1 MAASITAT
9 SQSWTR
15 YLNCTRN
22 TLVLRCSQS
31 GAVQEANPFAQRLL
45 GRHDPLAGKALPTLL
60 RRADQAPLHLGTLLA
75 DEDATPLVLVAEST
89 GKILQGFFFLEGDSF
104 LLIADVIG
112 DGNEAAEQLGT
123 MANEIS
129 DITRSLRQR
138 NQELEEANRRIT
150 ELCRTDALTGLANRR
165 YLLERLDPLISLT
178 QRHHLPLALVMADL
192 DHFKHI
198 NDSLG
203 HEAGDRVLQAFANLL
218 RTQCRRE
225 DLPCRF
231 GGEEFMVLLPQT
243 SATDGVVLAERVRK
257 QFAEQSPMGGG
268 TACTASFG
276 VAPIHEHDTAL
287 SFIARVDSALY
298 AAKAQGR
305 NCTVAT

>member
-1 MAASITAT
+1 MVIGTQNWA
-9 SQSWTR
+9 R
-15 YLNCTRN
+15 YLERTRN
-22 TLVLRCSQS
+22 TITLRCSQDGVIRENS
-31 GAVQEANPFAQRLL
+31 
-45 GRHDPLAGKALPTLL
+45 PLAGRLLQPGGDLAGKPLSTFL
-60 RRADQAPLHLGTLLA
+60 RRADRAPVHLAAMLA
-75 DEDATPLVLVAEST
+75 DEDTTPLVLVVKST
-89 GKILQGFFFLEGDSF
+89 GKILQGFFFPDQDGI

-112 DGNEAAEQLGT
+112 DGNEAAEQLGI
-123 MANEIS
+123 MANEVS

-150 ELCRTDALTGLANRR
+150 ELSRTDALTGLANRR

-192 DHFKHI
+192 DHFKHV

-231 GGEEFMVLLPQT
+231 GGEEFLVLLPQT
-243 SATDGVVLAERVRK
+243 SAKEGVVLAERVR
-257 QFAEQSPMGGG
+257 QRFAEQSLAGDS
-268 TACTASFG
+268 TVCTASFG
-276 VAPIHEHDTAL
+276 VAPVHEGDSAL

-298 AAKAQGR
+298 AAKARGR
-305 NCTVAT
+305 NCTVAA